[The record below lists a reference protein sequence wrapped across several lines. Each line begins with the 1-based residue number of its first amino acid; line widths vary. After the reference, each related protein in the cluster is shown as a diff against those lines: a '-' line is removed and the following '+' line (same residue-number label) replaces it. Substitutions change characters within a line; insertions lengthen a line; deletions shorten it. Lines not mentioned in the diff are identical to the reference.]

1 MSESQNPLTSGP
13 IYKPMMKFMLPVMFA
28 TFLQALYGAVDLLVI
43 GRFVSTDPLI
53 IQNATAAVGI
63 GSMIMV
69 LITYIIS
76 GLTMGVTVTLGR
88 FIGANKREGATRTV
102 SSAIGIFVIFAIALT
117 MVMELGAPL
126 FAQWMHVPD
135 VNLTVQ
141 YLRICSAGLIFI
153 TAYNAIGGLFRGI
166 GNSKLPL
173 VFVAIASVVNVIL
186 DLLLVCV
193 FHMGV
198 SGVAIATITAQAVS
212 VIMSFVIMRKMELP
226 FDVSFGKLR
235 FYAEETKAILGTG
248 IPLAAQDFLT
258 NISFVVI
265 NSVANHLGSDP
276 TAWAAI
282 ASGYSVDN
290 KLTTFMM
297 ILPVAF
303 LQSMSVFT
311 AQNIGAKKPE
321 RIRKGFRY
329 MVYTTLGAG
338 VFLAA
343 LCFFGGGMLASIF
356 TNDTQSILY
365 AAQYLKGFAADML
378 IGCTMLMMLGYFNGT
393 GHSTF
398 VMFQGLFSAFCIRI
412 PVVLVL
418 SKMANVTPVHLGLG
432 CAAASYSSLIIC
444 VVFFIICKQRKRIRL

>member
-1 MSESQNPLTSGP
+1 MSENQNPLTSGP

-43 GRFVSTDPLI
+43 GRFVSTDPVV
-53 IQNATAAVGI
+53 IQNATAAVGT

-76 GLTMGVTVTLGR
+76 GLTMGATVTLGK
-88 FIGANKREGATRTV
+88 FIGANNRDGATRTV
-102 SSAIGIFVIFAIALT
+102 SSAIGIFAIFAIILT
-117 MVMELGAPL
+117 VIMELGAPM

-135 VNLTVQ
+135 VNLAVQ
-141 YLRICSAGLIFI
+141 YLRICSAGLVFI
-153 TAYNAIGGLFRGI
+153 TAYNAISGLLRGI

-173 VFVAIASVVNVIL
+173 IFVAIASVVNVIL

-193 FHMGV
+193 LNIGV

-212 VIMSFVIMRKMELP
+212 VIMSLLIMKKTALP
-226 FDVSFGKLR
+226 FDVNIKRMR
-235 FYAEETKAILGTG
+235 FYAEESKSILSVG

-265 NSVANHLGSDP
+265 NSVANHLGSNP

-321 RIRKGFRY
+321 RIQKGFRY
-329 MVYTTLGAG
+329 MVFTTIGAG
-338 VFLAA
+338 IFLAV
-343 LCFFGGGMLASIF
+343 LCFFGGETLAAIF
-356 TNDTQSILY
+356 TKDAESIMY

-378 IGCTMLMMLGYFNGT
+378 IGCTVLMMLGYFNGS

-412 PVVLVL
+412 PTVLLL
-418 SKMANVTPVHLGLG
+418 SKMANVTLIHLGLG

-444 VVFFIICKQRKRIRL
+444 IVFYMVCKQKER